1 MGLFRKCEYGYN
13 IKIYYGTRFLPKCI
27 KDARRK
33 GMKYFLVIDDA
44 LVQQSSKYS
53 IIEIAYLKACNLR
66 YKPHEKSLGR
76 FDILKHKLVK
86 NKVVL
91 K

>member
-1 MGLFRKCEYGYN
+1 MGLFRKSNHGYD
-13 IKIYYGTRFLPKCI
+13 IKIYYGVRFLPLCI
-27 KDARRK
+27 KNARKK
-33 GMKYFLVIDDA
+33 GMKYFLVVDGV
-44 LVQQSSKYS
+44 LTKQSSKFH
-53 IIEIAYLKACNLR
+53 IIEKAYLKTCKLC